1 MSGPHHFPVAFYSQ
15 QIDPVA
21 QGTPSCTRTL
31 EAAALLLTKA
41 KSLTLGHHTTVWT
54 SHALSALL
62 RKGTTQVFSAHH
74 QQQLEAEL
82 LEDPNLTFARCGPL
96 NPATLLLDLPIP
108 PDSHD
113 CVEVVSSVLRVRE
126 DLFDV
131 PLANPDL
138 ILFTD
143 GSSFYSEGQ
152 RFTSYAVTSQWDII
166 EAASLPG
173 NWGAQAAELY
183 PLARACQLAT
193 GKTVSIYTDSRYAFG
208 SFVAFRL
215 QLANPSSISRWC
227 TAF

>member
-1 MSGPHHFPVAFYSQ
+1 MKPSART
-15 QIDPVA
+15 QIDSVA

-31 EAAALLLTKA
+31 AAAALLLVKA

-82 LEDPNLTFARCGPL
+82 LEDPNLTFAWCGPL
-96 NPATLLLDLPIP
+96 NPATLLPDLPIP
-108 PDSHD
+108 PNSHD
-113 CVEVVSSVLRVRE
+113 CVEVISSILRMRE

-131 PLANPDL
+131 PLTNPDL

-152 RFTSYAVTSQWDII
+152 RFTGYAVTSQWDVI
-166 EAASLPG
+166 EAAFLPG

-183 PLARACQLAT
+183 ALARA
-193 GKTVSIYTDSRYAFG
+193 
-208 SFVAFRL
+208 
-215 QLANPSSISRWC
+215 
-227 TAF
+227 